1 MTELGEQC
9 RHVDRPRR
17 KQRAHRDPSFDQA
30 PEVVDLLPR
39 ALHLREHTPRP
50 GGHGLTGLGGNDRPA
65 RPGEELGAQLG
76 LEPPDLVRQGR
87 LRDVE
92 LLGRTGEVA
101 VPLDGLDVPQ
111 LAQFH
116 GCDCAEL

>member
-1 MTELGEQC
+1 MTELGEEC

-87 LRDVE
+87 LRDAQLVGGARE
-92 LLGRTGEVA
+92 MAVPRDRLEVA
-101 VPLDGLDVPQ
+101 E
-111 LAQFH
+111 LA
-116 GCDCAEL
+116 